1 MPVNWSLL
9 NPSLPATAQTINPFA
24 ALNAGRAQ
32 AEERIQNQQ
41 ASELRGLQID
51 SARAGLESQKTA
63 GQAAALATQ
72 AWQLRESDPA
82 KAAEILQ
89 QGMALNPSAFSETT
103 KQLVQQARDEAATA
117 SSRETAL
124 STEQKRTAPFMLQAV
139 QMAKGGDVEG
149 ARELLRSAGIYDPQ
163 HEQFLTNPK
172 VLPAFEATLRPLV
185 PIDQRTEMT
194 AVQRATADAAARRA
208 AAAERAAAAAERR
221 AAQTPPPT
229 PTTPEA
235 DRDIERYNRIV
246 ALGDKASPGE
256 IAWRK
261 KYEKSAGGGE
271 MGAREAAYFD
281 RVVNGASL
289 GIAALNNIA
298 QLPTTANAGP
308 LGIGSSPG
316 PSIFQSGLDTLRNT
330 LSNEE
335 VQNYNTYVAGLVNN
349 LAIIESS
356 GLAPNAGFVH
366 QFDRIMF
373 REGDSKTGLVALG
386 KMAEARQIIIRGL
399 EPKLRNPRIP
409 QEQKDLIRDLI
420 AEVKQII
427 PYSQED
433 LIRFRAAQQ
442 KNPKLTI
449 EQWGRQ
455 IPTAER
461 RGTPA
466 APLNLGRGIT
476 VPGVGTSTPAPARPA
491 APASGGWG
499 IQRIE

>member
-1 MPVNWSLL
+1 
-9 NPSLPATAQTINPFA
+9 
-24 ALNAGRAQ
+24 
-32 AEERIQNQQ
+32 
-41 ASELRGLQID
+41 
-51 SARAGLESQKTA
+51 
-63 GQAAALATQ
+63 
-72 AWQLRESDPA
+72 
-82 KAAEILQ
+82 
-89 QGMALNPSAFSETT
+89 
-103 KQLVQQARDEAATA
+103 
-117 SSRETAL
+117 
-124 STEQKRTAPFMLQAV
+124 
-139 QMAKGGDVEG
+139 
-149 ARELLRSAGIYDPQ
+149 
-163 HEQFLTNPK
+163 
-172 VLPAFEATLRPLV
+172 
-185 PIDQRTEMT
+185 
-194 AVQRATADAAARRA
+194 
-208 AAAERAAAAAERR
+208 
-221 AAQTPPPT
+221 
-229 PTTPEA
+229 
-235 DRDIERYNRIV
+235 
-246 ALGDKASPGE
+246 
-256 IAWRK
+256 
-261 KYEKSAGGGE
+261 